1 MALNFLKI
9 ILNATYSLASISY
22 HLYWL
27 ECALKYVSQKKVYGR
42 DDRRLTKKKKNVDNH
57 QCWMGIH
64 EG

>member
-9 ILNATYSLASISY
+9 ILNATYLLASISY

-42 DDRRLTKKKKNVDNH
+42 DDRRLTKKKK
-57 QCWMGIH
+57 C
-64 EG
+64 